1 MDKMKLKIAIYLS
14 LLFCLLFT
22 NLTKAQTLKDCEH
35 PCEKNKVVK
44 YGAFIGVKIA
54 DILNAKYVL
63 VQDVVPNTA
72 AFTFGI
78 QANDVITDINGI
90 EMQHT
95 AHLLSEIAK
104 LQPGQEVQ
112 INILRQGA
120 SMEFNFPLGA
130 QFSKTISVIECCDSL
145 HRDDELTI
153 AVSPDPCKDH
163 VTVQSSVH
171 FNGDII
177 IEIIDNQGVLISESK
192 TKGNEGDLVFE
203 IDTRLLKKGQY
214 FLKLKVGTNQYIKR
228 FSKVF

>member
-1 MDKMKLKIAIYLS
+1 MKIKIVIYLS

-22 NLTKAQTLKDCEH
+22 NLTKAQTLKDCKH
-35 PCEKNKVVK
+35 PCEKTRTVK

-78 QANDVITDINGI
+78 HANDVITHINGI

-112 INILRQGA
+112 VNILRQGTNI
-120 SMEFNFPLGA
+120 EFNFPLGA

-153 AVSPDPCKDH
+153 SVSPNPCKEY
-163 VTVQSSVH
+163 VIVQSNVH
-171 FNGDII
+171 LNGDII
-177 IEIIDNQGVLISESK
+177 IEIMDNQGVLISESK
-192 TKGNEGDLVFE
+192 TKGNEGDFVYELD
-203 IDTRLLKKGQY
+203 IRLLKKGQY

-228 FSKVF
+228 FSILF

>member
-1 MDKMKLKIAIYLS
+1 MRRSILNFLS
-14 LLFCLLFT
+14 LLFCFLFT
-22 NLTKAQTLKDCEH
+22 NTLKAQTLKDCEH
-35 PCEKNKVVK
+35 PCEKTKVVK

-78 QANDVITDINGI
+78 QANDVITHINGI

-112 INILRQGA
+112 VNILRQGT
-120 SMEFNFPLGA
+120 SIEFNFPLGA
-130 QFSKTISVIECCDSL
+130 QFSKTISVIECCDLL
-145 HRDDELTI
+145 HRDDDLTI
-153 AVSPDPCKDH
+153 AVSPNPCKEY
-163 VTVQSSVH
+163 VIVQSNVH
-171 FNGDII
+171 LNGDIL

-192 TKGNEGDLVFE
+192 TKGNKGNFVFQL
-203 IDTRLLKKGQY
+203 DTRTLNKGQY
-214 FLKLKVGTNQYIKR
+214 FLKFKVGTNQYIKR
-228 FSKVF
+228 FSKLF